1 MLKDDSIKFYS
12 NNVRR
17 QKLWQ
22 ENVPKTR
29 VEQIKGSGRSYP
41 YLYPI
46 GDLTQGSFHKGF
58 HVCIDQGLPTNSEL
72 KVNKELTMMQV
83 MMQMTGDDGV
93 HESQSKRTWGMGD
106 FYFVIN
112 ITYQKNERLYVA
124 TNAYIVLKEVLHGV
138 TTQKKKTYTIGY
150 NF

>member
-22 ENVPKTR
+22 ENVPKTN

-46 GDLTQGSFHKGF
+46 GD
-58 HVCIDQGLPTNSEL
+58 
-72 KVNKELTMMQV
+72 
-83 MMQMTGDDGV
+83 
-93 HESQSKRTWGMGD
+93 
-106 FYFVIN
+106 
-112 ITYQKNERLYVA
+112 
-124 TNAYIVLKEVLHGV
+124 
-138 TTQKKKTYTIGY
+138 
-150 NF
+150 